1 MSHRKLFFNNADV
14 LQTNSQKHLRVVLYS
29 KLIFHDHLGI
39 VFTRVKKTIDL
50 LHKLKSILPRT
61 TLMTIFKAFDRPQ
74 LDYGGVQHDQA
85 FNSVFD
91 EKLESIQ
98 YNACL
103 A

>member
-1 MSHRKLFFNNADV
+1 
-14 LQTNSQKHLRVVLYS
+14 
-29 KLIFHDHLGI
+29 
-39 VFTRVKKTIDL
+39 
-50 LHKLKSILPRT
+50 
-61 TLMTIFKAFDRPQ
+61 MTIFKAFDRPQ
-74 LDYGGVQHDQA
+74 LDYGGVQHNQA